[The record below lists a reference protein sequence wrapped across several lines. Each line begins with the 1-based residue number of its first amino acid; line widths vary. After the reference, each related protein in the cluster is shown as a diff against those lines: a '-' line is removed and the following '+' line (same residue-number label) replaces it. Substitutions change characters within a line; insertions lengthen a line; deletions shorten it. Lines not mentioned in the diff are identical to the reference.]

1 MTTNYSLSLRARAEL
16 ERRRRAA
23 QTGVTDLHRYVPY
36 GSNLELQGTTDTEVV
51 MSGAAGT
58 GKSRAALEKI
68 HACALLYP
76 GMRAL
81 IVRKTRSSLSES
93 ALFTYERF
101 VLGDNHPV
109 LIDAPQRRNRTIY
122 HYPNG
127 SEIVVG
133 GMDRSSRIMSTEYDL
148 IYPQEAIELSEDEY
162 ESLTT
167 RLRNDVM
174 PYQQILSDTNPSYP
188 HHWLKKRCDRGQ
200 ARMIFCR
207 HEDNPRLYNI
217 ATQEWTI
224 AGLSY
229 LAKLD
234 DLTGAR
240 KERLRYGR
248 WVQAEGAVYSQFD
261 ERIHVIDRFEIPP
274 GWKRYRAI
282 DFGFSNPFVCQWWA
296 EDPDGRLYLYREI
309 YTTRR
314 IVSDHAAQINI
325 LSEGEAIEYTVSDHD
340 AEDRA
345 TLERCGIITIAA
357 DKEISPGIQA
367 VQERLRV
374 LPDGKPRAYFF
385 RDALVERDSALDD
398 SKKPV
403 CTLDEFPAYIWPK
416 DVDGKSNKEKPVDM
430 DNHGMDSFRYMVKA
444 LDNAPGWEP
453 FTI

>member
-1 MTTNYSLSLRARAEL
+1 MYRLQRAR
-16 ERRRRAA
+16 
-23 QTGVTDLHRYVPY
+23 DLSSNSHNYIPY
-36 GSNLELQGTTDTEVV
+36 GSNLELQTATDTEIV

-68 HACALLYP
+68 HACAQRYP

-81 IVRKTRSSLSES
+81 FVRKTRSSLSES
-93 ALFTYERF
+93 ALFTFERF
-101 VLGDNHPV
+101 VLGDNHAV
-109 LIDAPQRRNRTIY
+109 MVDAPGRRNRAIY

-133 GMDRSSRIMSTEYDL
+133 GMDKSSRIMSTEYDL
-148 IYPQEAIELSEDEY
+148 IYPQEAIELSEEDY

-167 RLRNDVM
+167 RLRNGVM

-188 HHWLKKRCDRGQ
+188 HHWLKKRCERGQ

-207 HEDNPRLYNI
+207 HEDNPRLYNPI
-217 ATQEWTI
+217 TGEWTVE
-224 AGLSY
+224 GLSY

-240 KERLRYGR
+240 KERLRYGK

-261 ERIHVIDRFEIPP
+261 ERIHVIDRFEIPAE
-274 GWKRYRAI
+274 WKRYRAI

-309 YTTRR
+309 YMTRR
-314 IVSDHAAQINI
+314 IVADHAAQINA
-325 LSEGEAIEYTVSDHD
+325 LSEGESIEYTVTDHD

-345 TLERCGIITIAA
+345 TLERCGIPTLAA

-374 LPDGKPRAYFF
+374 LEDGKPRLYFF
-385 RDALVERDSALDD
+385 RDALVERDSALDTA
-398 SKKPV
+398 KKPV

-430 DNHGMDSFRYMVKA
+430 DNHGMDSLRYMVMA
-444 LDNAPGWEP
+444 SDNTPNWGA
-453 FTI
+453 FTIS